1 MISHVVLFNTY
12 SLAIWSSFWSLSFRF
27 CDCVILFF
35 ALMLTTNLLEKR
47 TLLSVIPAPPTVAMT
62 NNSNNQSLIVTE
74 AEKFIGLDPYQNDS
88 DLLEKCED
96 LSWRYSADMT
106 LGVFYLM
113 VSIVGISENFY
124 VFYQMR
130 QTMKFR
136 VNQVNI
142 SVSRWIASWILAT
155 DKY

>member
-1 MISHVVLFNTY
+1 
-12 SLAIWSSFWSLSFRF
+12 
-27 CDCVILFF
+27 
-35 ALMLTTNLLEKR
+35 MLTTNLLEKR

-142 SVSRWIASWILAT
+142 SVS
-155 DKY
+155 